1 MQEFELISKYLS
13 KLTYNNPNA
22 KMLNDDVFFDKK
34 NKLVISV
41 DCYNE
46 GIHFKNFNYPGL
58 VIKKIIRSSISDL
71 ICKGVKPKFYFIS
84 SAVKKG
90 TLTKKKIKILIKSLN
105 EEQKKF
111 DIKISGGDT
120 TYSKTLSFTVVSVGF
135 SNKII
140 ERNKT
145 RKHDDIY
152 ITGDIGDSYLGLQ
165 ILNNKFPKLPAK
177 MKKYFIRNYYM
188 PKIPYKFYKVVKKY
202 ANASI
207 DVSDGLFGDLSKLI
221 NNQNT
226 NYCIYENRIPIS
238 KNLSSVISKYNL
250 KKRNYIS
257 NGDDYQILFTASKK
271 YRSKILSVSAKM
283 NQKISI
289 IGDINDKYDANLF
302 LNGKKSINLTKLQGY
317 SHSF

>member
-1 MQEFELISKYLS
+1 M
-13 KLTYNNPNA
+13 
-22 KMLNDDVFFDKK
+22 
-34 NKLVISV
+34 
-41 DCYNE
+41 
-46 GIHFKNFNYPGL
+46 
-58 VIKKIIRSSISDL
+58 II
-71 ICKGVKPKFYFIS
+71 
-84 SAVKKG
+84 
-90 TLTKKKIKILIKSLN
+90 
-105 EEQKKF
+105 
-111 DIKISGGDT
+111 
-120 TYSKTLSFTVVSVGF
+120 
-135 SNKII
+135 
-140 ERNKT
+140 
-145 RKHDDIY
+145 
-152 ITGDIGDSYLGLQ
+152 
-165 ILNNKFPKLPAK
+165 
-177 MKKYFIRNYYM
+177 
-188 PKIPYKFYKVVKKY
+188 
-202 ANASI
+202 
-207 DVSDGLFGDLSKLI
+207 LSKLI